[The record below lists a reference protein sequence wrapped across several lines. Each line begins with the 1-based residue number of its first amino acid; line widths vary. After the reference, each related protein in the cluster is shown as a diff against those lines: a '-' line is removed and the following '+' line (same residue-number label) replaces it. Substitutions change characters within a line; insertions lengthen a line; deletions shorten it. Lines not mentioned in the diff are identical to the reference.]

1 MQHGTF
7 YNMKQG
13 FVTLMV
19 AILGGLLFKLV
30 HIPVPWLLGPMVT
43 MVIVTNTL
51 KRQFVWH
58 VSIRN
63 IGMMVIGYVIGLSM
77 TASALQD
84 MVKQLPSM
92 ILMTLLLLLLS
103 AGIAYVISKVS
114 SQDYNTS
121 LLASMPGGLTQIVI
135 LAEET
140 EGINL
145 AIVTV
150 TQVMR
155 LMLIIIAMPLLVML
169 PVFKDGSAGVNTPLQ
184 MEPSS
189 VSMFPN
195 IIVFAVVGIVLTV
208 VGVKIKFPTA
218 HLLAPMLGT
227 MLLQISGVKGPEL
240 PELLTNIA
248 QLMIGTHIGLMLNA
262 NQLPGKART
271 ISLAFISGIMLVFGS
286 VLLSFLLTM
295 LHPISSATGLL
306 SMAPGGMDQMS
317 IIAHAIGADLSTVSG
332 YQVFRTL
339 VIFFALPPF
348 IKWFFSYTEERKKKK
363 YTIQRRQIEQER
375 QRREAWTHK

>member
-1 MQHGTF
+1 MQHRAF

-13 FVTLMV
+13 SITLMI

-43 MVIVTNTL
+43 MVIVTNTM

-63 IGMMVIGYVIGLSM
+63 IGMMMIGYVIGLSM
-77 TASALQD
+77 TASALKD

-92 ILMTLLLLLLS
+92 VLMTLLLLLLS

-114 SQDYNTS
+114 NQDYNTS
-121 LLASMPGGLTQIVI
+121 LLASMPGGLTQIII

-155 LMLIIIAMPLLVML
+155 LMLIVIAMPLLVLL
-169 PVFKDGSAGVNTPLQ
+169 PIFGSGSDGVSTTLQ
-184 MEPSS
+184 TEPS
-189 VSMFPN
+189 VSLFPN

-208 VGVKIKFPTA
+208 IGVKIKFPTA

-227 MLLQISGVKGPEL
+227 MVLQVSGVEGPEL
-240 PELLTNIA
+240 PGLLTNIA

-286 VLLSFLLTM
+286 VLLSFLLTK

-306 SMAPGGMDQMS
+306 SMAPGGMDKMS

-348 IKWFFSYTEERKKKK
+348 IKWFFSYTEKRKQKK
-363 YTIQRRQIEQER
+363 YNVQRRQIERER
-375 QRREAWTHK
+375 QGEEVWTHK